1 MENIFVVVVVVVLM
15 LTGSQFT
22 LPYEIKQT
30 TNERELKKL
39 TDLITIRIPKTRSP
53 ASAGIANR
61 PLVFLG
67 MFLIFGSNTATWSV
81 ENQLHY

>member
-1 MENIFVVVVVVVLM
+1 MENTFVVVVVVLM

-39 TDLITIRIPKTRSP
+39 TDLITIRIPKMSEK
-53 ASAGIANR
+53 I
-61 PLVFLG
+61 L
-67 MFLIFGSNTATWSV
+67 W
-81 ENQLHY
+81 